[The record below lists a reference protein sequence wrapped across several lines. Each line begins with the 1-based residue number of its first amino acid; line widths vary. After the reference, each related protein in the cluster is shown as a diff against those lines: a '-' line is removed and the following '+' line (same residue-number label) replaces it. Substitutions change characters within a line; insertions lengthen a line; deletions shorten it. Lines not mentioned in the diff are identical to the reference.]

1 MRRIW
6 KCLLGIGL
14 ILPLAGC
21 QNEAIHNP
29 PISSGDLPV
38 SIVIATDLHD
48 LSPSLT
54 DGGELFQQVI
64 RSGDGKAM
72 EYIQEITSAF
82 TCEVIQA
89 KPDILI
95 LSGDL
100 TFNGARASHTD
111 LIEKLEQIQNAGI
124 QVLVIPG
131 NHDLNNPNAAS
142 FSGDSFQR
150 QPSMTAREFRQAYA
164 EFGFDQAVSQD
175 SDSFSYV
182 YAVRSDLWVLMV
194 DVNSAQE
201 NEVPKSTLRWIKKQ
215 LEQAQD
221 QGVQVIAV
229 SHQNLL
235 VHNPL
240 FVSGYQI
247 GNADELRQLYEQYG
261 VLCNLSGHMHL
272 QHIASNGVTEI
283 ATSALSLSPNQ
294 YGLIQYDGKALN
306 YQTKRLDVSAWAA
319 ERGLENKD
327 LLNFEEYAREFFM
340 ETAHRQ
346 VTEELN
352 WNDLSQTEMTL
363 LTDTFTQLNY
373 AYFSGNSI
381 DILALEEGLKL
392 WAIQPLSF
400 YSGYIQSILADADLD
415 YHRTTL
421 QLVRS

>member
-1 MRRIW
+1 M
-6 KCLLGIGL
+6 
-14 ILPLAGC
+14 
-21 QNEAIHNP
+21 
-29 PISSGDLPV
+29 
-38 SIVIATDLHD
+38 IATDLHD

-72 EYIQEITSAF
+72 EYIQEITNAF
-82 TCEVIQA
+82 TYEVIQA

-131 NHDLNNPNAAS
+131 NHDLNNSNAAC
-142 FSGDSFQR
+142 FSGESFQR

-164 EFGFDQAVSQD
+164 EFGLDQAVSRD
-175 SDSFSYV
+175 SNSFNYV

-215 LEQAQD
+215 LAQAQN

-247 GNADELRQLYEQYG
+247 GNADELRQLYQQYG

-272 QHIASNGVTEI
+272 QHIASNGVIEI

-294 YGLIQYDGKALN
+294 YGLLQYDGKALN
-306 YQTKRLDVSAWAA
+306 YQAKRLDVSAWAA
-319 ERGLENKD
+319 EQGLENRE

-340 ETAHRQ
+340 ETARRQ
-346 VTEELN
+346 IIDGFDGGELS
-352 WNDLSQTEMTL
+352 LAEITL
-363 LTDTFTQLNY
+363 LADTFVKLN
-373 AYFSGNSI
+373 AGYFAGDTINTSS
-381 DILALEEGLKL
+381 LEDGLSL
-392 WAIQPLSF
+392 WAAQPSSF
-400 YSGYIQSILADADLD
+400 YSVYIRSILADAGSE
-415 YHRTTL
+415 HHTL
-421 QLVRS
+421 VKYNT